1 MEEAIQAVER
11 VKEKKQ
17 EEVEKLEQAIELLQG
32 VKAEPKNPIEEQP
45 EPFDKVVKNTSGP
58 FNADLEREENADLE
72 REENA
77 DLEREENAD
86 LEREENA
93 DLEREENA
101 DEQFDEVLEN
111 APGPK
116 SPALGPVDEVEA
128 LPKTGEANPK
138 EDPGFIANTLS
149 GIRDAFTPKVENVKG
164 GKRKNRKSRKGLRT
178 KRFSGGYRRKTRRGR
193 RNSRRLRK

>member
-17 EEVEKLEQAIELLQG
+17 EEVEKLEQAIVLLQG
-32 VKAEPKNPIEEQP
+32 VDGGIATDENEDVIQDV
-45 EPFDKVVKNTSGP
+45 PFDN
-58 FNADLEREENADLE
+58 EELNE
-72 REENA
+72 V
-77 DLEREENAD
+77 
-86 LEREENA
+86 
-93 DLEREENA
+93 
-101 DEQFDEVLEN
+101 DEIGTEV
-111 APGPK
+111 
-116 SPALGPVDEVEA
+116 VDEVEEE
-128 LPKTGEANPK
+128 LPIVDEVEEELPIVDEVEEELPIVDEVATPGPFDDAQANTTETGQDKPEDKPK

-149 GIRDAFTPKVENVKG
+149 GIRDAFTSNVNEVKG